1 MTMIIIILPCWVF
14 VSSCNH
20 TGSFIYPFGCGLL
33 ISVESMIHLKKL
45 AHAKEDGV
53 RVGVYQR
60 ARELYQIR
68 REKKKVWEKN
78 RLIFTSLHS
87 INWINCESVRECA
100 RKLIKSENSRW

>member
-68 REKKKVWEKN
+68 EEKRKFGKKIV
-78 RLIFTSLHS
+78 LFLLHYTQLTGLTVRA
-87 INWINCESVRECA
+87 CVSVRV
-100 RKLIKSENSRW
+100 N